1 MQEIELRGKKYPVL
15 FDLDAVEQIQKR
27 YGDIKQLTDRFSDA
41 SETKWIM
48 ALLIN
53 EGLKYRAYEL
63 NMPAEQV
70 TEADMG
76 VLLTYKDLQSGALI
90 DAIVAAFNE
99 SLGDSSKNLTAE
111 QLTTIGRKV
120 LENNASTSLG

>member
-27 YGDIKQLTDRFSDA
+27 YGDVKQLAERFTDIA
-41 SETKWIM
+41 ETKWIM
-48 ALLIN
+48 TLLVN

-70 TEADMG
+70 TEEQMG
-76 VLLTYKDLQSGALI
+76 VLLTYKDLQNGALI
-90 DAIVAAFNE
+90 DAVVAAFND

-111 QLTTIGRKV
+111 QLTTIGKKI
-120 LENNASTSLG
+120 LTTN